1 MGYVLAAVIVIGL
14 IALATWAFRGGGK
27 SIGPLG
33 DLGGGK
39 GDDGLGRK
47 SGGV

>member
-1 MGYVLAAVIVIGL
+1 MGYVLAAVIVIGV

-33 DLGGGK
+33 DLGGGQ

-47 SGGV
+47 SGGL